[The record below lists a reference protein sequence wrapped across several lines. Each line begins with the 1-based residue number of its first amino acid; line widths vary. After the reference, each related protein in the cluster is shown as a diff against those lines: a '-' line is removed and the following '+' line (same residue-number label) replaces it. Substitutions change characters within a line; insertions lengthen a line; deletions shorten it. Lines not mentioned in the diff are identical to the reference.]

1 MAWSLQ
7 LSAFSK
13 TCRSYLG
20 QKQSLVIM
28 VQTIASLS
36 AIQYELGESRKIE
49 ELDFLVNDP
58 EKLELFRSSGLVH
71 YCKTDLS
78 LIEFCSRAVARTLES
93 TRVDRNEIGFVLFVA
108 ENANTDFSLGIRPI
122 NNLLTQLGLGHALP
136 VSIGLSDCAN
146 ILTGI
151 QMGTSLIASK
161 MARHVLLV
169 CVDKILSEPGK
180 REMARQMSVLSDGA
194 VSCMISEPGAGDFDI
209 GLITHH
215 NKPAQWELW
224 STVSEYENIYSME
237 KFKQLVTVG
246 KRLLRQHGVQPKEIK
261 KVITGNYRES
271 ISRMF
276 VEIGGFVPEQAYFDN
291 IPRFGHTLAGD
302 VLINLKDYAD
312 QAPLSP
318 GEKIFTLVDSYSSC
332 GSFLLEKT

>member
-1 MAWSLQ
+1 
-7 LSAFSK
+7 
-13 TCRSYLG
+13 
-20 QKQSLVIM
+20 M

-36 AIQYELGESRKIE
+36 AIQYELGEFRNID

-58 EKLELFRSSGLVH
+58 EKLELFRSSGLLH
-71 YCKTDLS
+71 YAESELS
-78 LIEFCSRAVARTLES
+78 LMELCSRAVTRTLD
-93 TRVDRNEIGFVLFVA
+93 TATVDRKAIDFVLFVA
-108 ENANTDFSLGIRPI
+108 ENANTDFSLGIRQV
-122 NNLLTQLGLGHALP
+122 NNLLTQLGLDHALP

-151 QMGTSLIASK
+151 QMGVSLVAAK
-161 MARHVLLV
+161 TARNVLLV
-169 CVDKILSEPGK
+169 CADRILREPGK

-194 VSCMISEPGAGDFDI
+194 VSCVLSEPAAGDFDV

-215 NKPAQWELW
+215 NKPSQWELW
-224 STVSEYENIYSME
+224 NTVSEYENIYSME

-246 KRLLRQHGVQPKEIK
+246 KRSLRQHGVQPKDIK

-271 ISRMF
+271 ISKMF
-276 VEIGGFVPEQAYFDN
+276 IEITGFLPEQGYFDN

-312 QAPLSP
+312 QAQLSP

-332 GSFLLEKT
+332 GSFLLVKT